1 MKTALITGASRGI
14 GAGIARAL
22 ARDGFDL
29 TINYN
34 WSIDAGK
41 LVAEETGGK
50 AVRADVSDPEQV
62 RLMFDEAGALDVLVC
77 NAGISQYGLFSE
89 TDFASWRRVFA
100 VNVDG
105 VYNCIKAALPGMLQ
119 KGGGAIVIVSSVW
132 GLEGAACETAY
143 SASKAALIGL
153 TKALSKE
160 LGRSGIRVN
169 CVCPGVIDTDMLS
182 GFSPEDRRDLVER
195 TPLGRL
201 GTPEDVAELV
211 AFLCSDRAS
220 FITGEVISVSG
231 GFAL

>member
-14 GAGIARAL
+14 GAEIARAL
-22 ARDGFDL
+22 ARDGFAV

-34 WSIDAGK
+34 QSEQQAK
-41 LVAEETGGK
+41 LLAEQLEGK
-50 AVRADVSDPEQV
+50 AVRADVSVPEQV
-62 RLMFDEAGALDVLVC
+62 RRMFDEVGALDVLVC

-89 TDFASWRRVFA
+89 TDYDSWRRVFA
-100 VNVDG
+100 VNADG
-105 VYNCIKAALPGMLQ
+105 VYNCVHAALPGMLQ
-119 KGGGAIVIVSSVW
+119 KGGGSIVLVSSVW
-132 GLEGAACETAY
+132 GLAGAACETAY
-143 SASKAALIGL
+143 SASKAALVGL

-169 CVCPGVIDTDMLS
+169 CVAPGVIDTDMLA

-211 AFLCSDRAS
+211 AFLCSDKAS
-220 FITGEVISVSG
+220 FITGEIISVGG